1 LAVVVPEAARRF
13 GNTPAFVTP
22 DGHELSYAQLDRLS
36 DEAAAGFSSRLGIGE
51 GQLVVLALP
60 SNLDYVVAYAALAKL
75 GAVTAGI
82 NPRLTAPERA
92 RIVDRVRPDHVL
104 ATATLA
110 DGLPLRTP
118 VTVIEPAPAPD
129 TILAELRDGFA
140 DATPPPL
147 ADPAHP
153 DRLVAVVFTSGTTGT
168 PKGAMFANAELAAIT
183 TADVGDR
190 WGGGGHL
197 LATTAFAHVG
207 FMTKLAWYLRLGT
220 TQHLI
225 DRWDA
230 REVLRLLSEHRMA
243 SLGGVA
249 PQVAL
254 LLREPTFDEFDLSSV
269 QTIVMGG
276 AASPPAMVAE
286 ARHRFGAAYS
296 IRYSSTESGGV
307 GTGTAFDTDDTEA
320 LETVGR
326 PRTGVELEIR
336 DGDDRRV
343 ADGEIGEV
351 CLRSPCMLRGYW
363 RDPEATAEVLRDGWL
378 HTGDLGRIDDRG
390 CLRLAGRAKE
400 LFIRGGY
407 NVYPQEVEA
416 VLASHPAV
424 AAVAVVPRP
433 HPELG
438 EIGVAVVVPTDSAA
452 PPTLDEL
459 RTFARASLAAYKVP
473 EALRVVD
480 ELPQTAMQKLDRA
493 ALAAA
498 ETDAEAGP

>member
-1 LAVVVPEAARRF
+1 MTLATVVPEAARRF
-13 GNTPAFVTP
+13 GDTPALVTP
-22 DGHELSYAQLDRLS
+22 AGWGITYAELDVIS
-36 DEAAAGFSSRLGIGE
+36 DEVAAALATKLGIGE
-51 GQLVVLALP
+51 GDLVVLSLP
-60 SNLDYVVAYAALAKL
+60 SSVDYVVAYAALAKL
-75 GAVTAGI
+75 GAITAGI
-82 NPRLTAPERA
+82 NPRLTAAERGRIVERA
-92 RIVDRVRPDHVL
+92 KPVRVL
-104 ATATLA
+104 AAPELA
-110 DGLPLRTP
+110 DGMPLRTK
-118 VTVIEPAPAPD
+118 VTVVEPGND
-129 TILAELRDGFA
+129 LASVLEEVRDGFA
-140 DATPPPL
+140 GATPPPL
-147 ADPAHP
+147 ADPGDP
-153 DRLVAVVFTSGTTGT
+153 ERLVAVIFTSGTTGT
-168 PKGAMFANAELAAIT
+168 PKGAMFGNAELAAIT
-183 TADVGDR
+183 AADVGDR
-190 WGGGGHL
+190 WGGGGHM
-197 LATTAFAHVG
+197 LATTAFPHVG
-207 FMTKLAWYLRLGT
+207 FMTKLPWYLRLGT

-230 REVLRLLSEHRMA
+230 REILRLLSEHRMA

-286 ARHRFGAAYS
+286 ARARFGAAYS

-307 GTGTAFDTDDTEA
+307 GTGTAFDADDVEA

-326 PRTGVELEIR
+326 PRPGVEVEIR
-336 DGDDRRV
+336 DADGHPLP
-343 ADGEIGEV
+343 DGEIGEV

-363 RDPEATAEVLRDGWL
+363 RDPEATAEALRDGWL
-378 HTGDLGRIDDRG
+378 HTGDLGRIDERG

-416 VLASHPAV
+416 VLLSHPGV

-438 EIGVAVVVPTDSAA
+438 EIGVAVVVPTDPAS

-459 RTFARASLAAYKVP
+459 RAHARESLAAYKVP
-473 EALRVVD
+473 EALRIVD
-480 ELPQTAMQKLDRA
+480 DLPQTAMQKLDRA
-493 ALAAA
+493 ALA
-498 ETDAEAGP
+498 EVEARP